1 MNISQ
6 LECFV
11 SLASTL
17 NFVKTADQLGLT
29 QPAVTKQLKAI
40 ESELGTKLFQRTS
53 RSVVLTPVGEQF
65 LSEASEMLNIY
76 YRTKTWI
83 GAYSG
88 NTRNPIRIGYT
99 DPMVMPHI
107 SNILRQFSNLNPCSV
122 ITPEL
127 VFDQTDANLGKL
139 KKEQIDCLFAM
150 RDALFDDT
158 EIIFSPLMTCG
169 FICAVA
175 KSHPLARPYLDEPD
189 RAKEV
194 TTEQFWE
201 YRQIIA
207 TPPYLMK
214 RYFSNG
220 KHVVP
225 INDKADNILCS
236 NTNEAYALVLAGLG
250 YSMIPEY
257 LKMNYPDILYL
268 KWVESRHAP
277 FGVYYKE
284 AKSSMVS
291 FIRVAKSYF
300 AATLQSCGQL

>member
-40 ESELGTKLFQRTS
+40 EAELGTTLFQRTS
-53 RSVVLTPVGEQF
+53 RSVALTPVGEQF

-76 YRTKTWI
+76 YRTKNWI
-83 GAYSG
+83 SAYSG
-88 NTRNPIRIGYT
+88 NTRNPIRVGYT

-107 SNILRQFSNLNPCSV
+107 SNILKQFTNTQAGNI

-127 VFDQTDANLGKL
+127 VFDQTDANLGRL
-139 KKEQIDCLFAM
+139 KKDQLDCLFAM
-150 RDALFDDT
+150 RDALFDDA

-169 FICAVA
+169 FLCAVS
-175 KSHPLARPYLDEPD
+175 KTHPLAKPYLDDPA
-189 RAKEV
+189 RALEV
-194 TTEQFWE
+194 TTEQIWE

-214 RYFSNG
+214 RYFSKG

-225 INDKADNILCS
+225 INDNADNILCS

-250 YSMIPEY
+250 YSMVPEY
-257 LKMNYPDILYL
+257 LRMNYLDLLYL
-268 KWVESRHAP
+268 KWVESGHSP
-277 FGVYYKE
+277 FGVYYKPPYGLKSDFITT
-284 AKSSMVS
+284 AKMYFS
-291 FIRVAKSYF
+291 RVLS
-300 AATLQSCGQL
+300 TPE